1 MSDSLPQTGDSVN
14 RLRELTYR
22 ALWATKKLD
31 WILHAGQREVA
42 TWWRSHKNMVS
53 VVLCARGFGKSW
65 GLLKEGFEQCLSAP
79 RQRVLYACPSREQAK
94 QIALPTAEVMLE
106 TCPPELAP
114 HWSDTKHAYVF
125 QNKSMMVIEGADD
138 ENGKHLRGPFA
149 HLVLC
154 DEQGFWRRP
163 EYVTRSILIPL
174 AHRVHGRIIS
184 ASTPPETPYHEFVT
198 MIRMAET
205 RGSLIVR
212 TVDDNPLLT
221 PERRRELI
229 QEIGNGDETS
239 TAVRRELFCEIVTET
254 ERAVIPEF
262 DRTLHVKR
270 TERPELFDAYEVIDL
285 GMKDFTHALFAHY
298 RFDLACIVI
307 EDEVCVNNKPVSEI
321 APILAAKELELWGEQ
336 EPYIRISDNEPMEI
350 AEFARQ
356 HYLQPNKVP
365 REMRFSPADNKN
377 PEALLNRTR
386 SLFHADRIK
395 VDPRCVRLI
404 AMLEGGLWNER
415 RTDFERIPGLGHLD
429 GVMALAYLVDRLDYG
444 RNPEARRFI
453 DKQAHAVYGRQTE
466 TQKRFGAL
474 GQLAKP
480 RARVIRR

>member
-1 MSDSLPQTGDSVN
+1 MNSGDVN
-14 RLRELTYR
+14 YTEADRNPIYA
-22 ALWATKKLD
+22 ALWATKKLN
-31 WILHAGQREVA
+31 WLLHGGQREA
-42 TWWRSHKNMVS
+42 AKWWRENNSMTTI
-53 VVLCARGFGKSW
+53 VLCARGWGKSW
-65 GLLKEGFEQCLSAP
+65 MLIKEGLETCFAKP
-79 RQRVLYACPSREQAK
+79 NQRVLYACPSREQAR
-94 QIALPTAEVMLE
+94 QVVVPTAEVMLE

-114 HWSDTKHAYVF
+114 HWSDSKHAYVF
-125 QNKSMMVIEGADD
+125 PNKSLLVIEGADD

-174 AHRVHGRIIS
+174 AHRVKGRIIS

-198 MIRMAET
+198 MIRMAQT

-254 ERAVIPEF
+254 ERAVVPEF
-262 DRTLHVKR
+262 DRTLHV
-270 TERPELFDAYEVIDL
+270 EHVPRPDMFDAYEVIDL
-285 GMKDFTHALFAHY
+285 GMKDFTHCLFLHY
-298 RFDLACIVI
+298 RFDLATIVV
-307 EDEVCVNNKPVSEI
+307 EDEICVNNKPVSEI
-321 APILAAKELELWGEQ
+321 APLLAAKEAALWGEQ
-336 EPYIRISDNEPMEI
+336 EPYIRISDNDPMEI

-356 HYLQPNKVP
+356 HYLQPDKVP

-377 PEALLNRTR
+377 PEALINRMR
-386 SLFHADRIK
+386 SLFHAVRIK
-395 VDPRCVRLI
+395 IDPRCIRLI

-429 GVMALAYLVDRLDYG
+429 GLMALAYIIDRIDYA

-453 DKQAHAVYGRQTE
+453 DPQTHAVYGRETE

>member
-1 MSDSLPQTGDSVN
+1 MNESSPIVN
-14 RLRELTYR
+14 IDHSQAYA
-22 ALWATKKLD
+22 ALWGSKRLN
-31 WILHAGQREVA
+31 WLLHDGQKDIA
-42 TWWRSHKNMVS
+42 AWWRSHTMMLCI
-53 VVLCARGFGKSW
+53 VLCARGWGKSW
-65 GLLKEGFEQCLSAP
+65 WLLKEGIEQCFSA
-79 RQRVLYACPSREQAK
+79 RNQRVLYAAPSREQAK
-94 QIALPTAEVMLE
+94 QIVIPTAEAIIE

-114 HWSDTKHAYVF
+114 HWSDSKHAYVF
-125 QNKSMMVIEGADD
+125 PNKSQLIIEGADD
-138 ENGKHLRGPFA
+138 ENGKHLRGPWA
-149 HLVLC
+149 NLVLC

-174 AHRVHGRIIS
+174 AHRAHGRIIS
-184 ASTPPETPYHEFVT
+184 ATTPPETPYHESVT
-198 MIRMAET
+198 MIRMAES
-205 RGSLIVR
+205 RGALVVR

-229 QEIGNGDETS
+229 QEIGNGDETA

-262 DRTLHVKR
+262 DRQLHVVEL
-270 TERPELFDAYEVIDL
+270 ERQDLFDAYVVIDL

-298 RFDLACIVI
+298 RFDLATIVI
-307 EDEVCVNNKPVSEI
+307 EAEVCVNNKPVSEI
-321 APILAAKELELWGEQ
+321 APLLVAKERELWGDQ

-350 AEFARQ
+350 AEFGRQ
-356 HYLQPNKVP
+356 HYLQPTKVP

-395 VDPRCVRLI
+395 VSPKCVRLI

-429 GVMALAYLVDRLDYG
+429 GVMALAYLVDRLDYA
-444 RNPEARRFI
+444 RNPEARRHLNPE
-453 DKQAHAVYGRQTE
+453 QYATYGRDTE
-466 TQKRFGAL
+466 AQKRFGAL
-474 GQLAKP
+474 AKLRP
-480 RARVIRR
+480 AVVRR

>member
-1 MSDSLPQTGDSVN
+1 MSDNVNEIERQRAYQSLWGSKRLNWLLHEGQSSV
-14 RLRELTYR
+14 
-22 ALWATKKLD
+22 AS
-31 WILHAGQREVA
+31 
-42 TWWRSHKNMVS
+42 WWRGHPNMLS
-53 VVLCARGFGKSW
+53 IVLCARGWGKSW
-65 GLLKEGFEQCLSAP
+65 LLLKEGFEQCLSAP

-94 QIALPTAEVMLE
+94 QIVIPTAEMMLE
-106 TCPPELAP
+106 TCPNDIAP
-114 HWSDTKHAYVF
+114 HWSDSKHAYVF
-125 QNKSMMVIEGADD
+125 PNKSLLVIEGADD

-174 AHRVHGRIIS
+174 AHRVHGRILS
-184 ASTPPETPYHEFVT
+184 GSTPPESPYHEFVT
-198 MIRMAET
+198 MIRMADT

-212 TVDDNPLLT
+212 TVDDNPMLT

-262 DRTLHVKR
+262 NRKLHV
-270 TERPELFDAYEVIDL
+270 EHVPRPDLFDAYEVIDL

-307 EDEVCVNNKPVSEI
+307 EDEICVNNKPVSEI
-321 APILAAKELELWGEQ
+321 APLLVAKETELWGTQ
-336 EPYIRISDNEPMEI
+336 EPYLRISDNEPMEI
-350 AEFARQ
+350 AEFGRQ

-365 REMRFSPADNKN
+365 REMRFAPADNKN

-386 SLFHADRIK
+386 SLFYADRIK

-404 AMLEGGLWNER
+404 AMLEGGLWNDR

-429 GVMALAYLVDRLDYG
+429 GLMALAYLVDRLDYG
-444 RNPEARRFI
+444 RNPDMRRFI
-453 DKQAHAVYGRQTE
+453 DPNSHATYHRQTD
-466 TQKRFGAL
+466 TQQRYGAL
-474 GQLAKP
+474 AKLQP
-480 RARVIRR
+480 KVIRRQ